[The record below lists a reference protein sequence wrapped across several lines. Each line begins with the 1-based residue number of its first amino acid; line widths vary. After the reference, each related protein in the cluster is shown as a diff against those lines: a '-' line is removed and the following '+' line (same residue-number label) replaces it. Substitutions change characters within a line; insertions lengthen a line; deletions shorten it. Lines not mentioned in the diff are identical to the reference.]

1 MKTLD
6 SASVA
11 AASGD
16 ATAHLP
22 HPQASTATTSTTTI
36 SSLFSSDDD
45 AADDGRLDH
54 VTIREYFSA
63 ANIKRMD
70 EIAGDE
76 NDRLNL
82 NLGMTVDLTILTR
95 RDVAPTGV
103 VHKVLRPPIR
113 TLLRLLDR
121 LLAFIESPI
130 FHFWSNR
137 VPLRL
142 RQKLTFLAWGAY
154 LPIHKALI
162 GRRTGLHRDVSLE
175 CHALTSILWWGR
187 LVRFNHSYSI
197 S

>member
-1 MKTLD
+1 MKILN

-22 HPQASTATTSTTTI
+22 HPQASTATASITTI
-36 SSLFSSDDD
+36 SSLFSSDND

-54 VTIREYFSA
+54 DILREYFSVG
-63 ANIKRMD
+63 NIKRMD
-70 EIAGDE
+70 EIAEDE
-76 NDRLNL
+76 NTRLNL
-82 NLGMTVDLTILTR
+82 NLGIPVDLTIFTR
-95 RDVAPTGV
+95 RDVAPTAV
-103 VHKVLRPPIR
+103 VQKVLRPPIR
-113 TLLRLLDR
+113 TLFRLLDC

-142 RQKLTFLAWGAY
+142 RQKLTFLAWGVY

-175 CHALTSILWWGR
+175 CHALTSIMWWGR
-187 LVRFNHSYSI
+187 LVRIYHS
-197 S
+197 